1 MKICFRI
8 ACLSP
13 LLLMGLSCGSGDK
26 PDVYAISIPNLHV
39 DSSSSIVALEL
50 NINAGSVLAVQNIP
64 IGWILNINDDVSW
77 RTKIKGNTT
86 LGAAS
91 LAADELKRL
100 TFIVRRN
107 ETEHF
112 QFDISGTATISKPF
126 QKRQDIP
133 LTLKDFS
140 LAASE

>member
-64 IGWILNINDDVSW
+64 I
-77 RTKIKGNTT
+77 
-86 LGAAS
+86 
-91 LAADELKRL
+91 
-100 TFIVRRN
+100 
-107 ETEHF
+107 
-112 QFDISGTATISKPF
+112 SGTATISKPF